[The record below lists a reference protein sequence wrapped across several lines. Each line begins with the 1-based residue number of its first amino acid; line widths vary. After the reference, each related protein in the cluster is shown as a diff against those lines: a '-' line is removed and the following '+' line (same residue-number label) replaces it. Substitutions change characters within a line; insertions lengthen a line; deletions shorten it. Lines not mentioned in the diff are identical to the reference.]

1 MHSHDAFA
9 VCSSA
14 VAAKL
19 VATVLR
25 SHSQLQR
32 PAPPRLNKQDDSTDT
47 EDSDDSG
54 SEEHDSK
61 TVPDSQPT
69 PPLESQPTQ
78 PTPPL
83 QSHPTQP
90 TPPLQSHP
98 TQPTPPLESYPTQPT
113 PPPRKKK
120 LQKLNKQQLQHE
132 TDTTPAVPHH
142 LETRLNSASLPS
154 LFLLP
159 YSGCFS
165 LFLSCF

>member
-69 PPLESQPTQ
+69 PPLE
-78 PTPPL
+78 
-83 QSHPTQP
+83 
-90 TPPLQSHP
+90 SHP

>member
-69 PPLESQPTQ
+69 PPLES
-78 PTPPL
+78 
-83 QSHPTQP
+83 H
-90 TPPLQSHP
+90 
-98 TQPTPPLESYPTQPT
+98 PTQPT

-120 LQKLNKQQLQHE
+120 LQKLNKLQHE

>member
-1 MHSHDAFA
+1 M
-9 VCSSA
+9 
-14 VAAKL
+14 
-19 VATVLR
+19 LR

-69 PPLESQPTQ
+69 PPLQSQPTQPTPPLESQPTQPTPPLESQPTQ

-83 QSHPTQP
+83 QSQ
-90 TPPLQSHP
+90 P

>member
-1 MHSHDAFA
+1 MHSHDPFA
-9 VCSSA
+9 VCSAA

-69 PPLESQPTQ
+69 PPIESYPTQ
-78 PTPPL
+78 PTPPIE
-83 QSHPTQP
+83 SYPTQP
-90 TPPLQSHP
+90 TPPI
-98 TQPTPPLESYPTQPT
+98 ESYPTQPT

-120 LQKLNKQQLQHE
+120 LLKLNKQHLQHE
-132 TDTTPAVPHH
+132 TDHGDTTPAVPHH
-142 LETRLNSASLPS
+142 LETRLNSASLSS
-154 LFLLP
+154 LFVLP
-159 YSGCFS
+159 HSGCFS
-165 LFLSCF
+165 WGSNFRVFFFVVK